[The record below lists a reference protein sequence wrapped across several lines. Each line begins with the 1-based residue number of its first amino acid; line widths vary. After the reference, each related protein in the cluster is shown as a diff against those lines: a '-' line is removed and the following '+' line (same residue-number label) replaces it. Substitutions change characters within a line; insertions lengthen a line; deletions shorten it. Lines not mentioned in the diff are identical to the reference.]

1 MSESFRVAADAD
13 PRSWSAEPTLQEK
26 PFMKS
31 GTAIAATE
39 FESSVSIYPLSWPRI
54 IAAPAPEAA
63 PPWEYYVAHFSGTSW
78 EQIQASLNAAG
89 HEGWELVNADVQRN
103 QRVMGAPTTVN
114 CFMKRQ
120 RAAQ

>member
-1 MSESFRVAADAD
+1 MSESLRVAADAD
-13 PRSWSAEPTLQEK
+13 PGSWSAEPTLQEK

-39 FESSVSIYPLSWPRI
+39 FESSVSIVPPVVAEDHRRARSGGGASVGVLRRPL
-54 IAAPAPEAA
+54 
-63 PPWEYYVAHFSGTSW
+63 SGTSW

-120 RAAQ
+120 RTAQ